1 MIPVHAPGV
10 HDQFVS
16 LAAATDCAGAP
27 VKAFDDAP
35 LQAPP
40 SFPVEALSFERSYDM
55 KTFSR
60 GTWLALAAVAAIP
73 ATVAIAATAERGGWM
88 RPSAETMAR
97 LEEGKLAMA
106 KTALKLTPEQEKLW
120 APLEASVRDAFKA
133 RQAKRDEWQKMREE
147 RQKERAEGKRP
158 DLAERFDKM
167 SANMTERSERMKTF
181 SAAFR
186 PFYASLSDEQKDVL
200 RPLMRDLAPGMD
212 GRGKGRHGR
221 FAEGKGHHGGWGWGG
236 HGRGHHG
243 WGDGPRHEMRGGP
256 GGPGGAGGPEG
267 GAGGPPAG
275 PGPGAPQFAPD
286 IDGGDE
292 QGLPPGDNL

>member
-1 MIPVHAPGV
+1 
-10 HDQFVS
+10 
-16 LAAATDCAGAP
+16 
-27 VKAFDDAP
+27 
-35 LQAPP
+35 
-40 SFPVEALSFERSYDM
+40 M

-60 GTWLALAAVAAIP
+60 GTWLALAAVAVIP
-73 ATVAIAATAERGGWM
+73 ATVAIAANSERGGWM

-106 KTALKLTPEQEKLW
+106 KTALKLTPDQEKLW
-120 APLEASVRDAFKA
+120 APVEASVRDAFKA
-133 RQAKRDEWQKMREE
+133 RQAKRDEWQKTREE

-158 DLAERFDKM
+158 DMAERFDKM
-167 SANMTERSERMKTF
+167 SANMTERSERMKAF
-181 SAAFR
+181 STAFR

-200 RPLMRDLAPGMD
+200 RPLMRDLAPGMG

-221 FAEGKGHHGGWGWGG
+221 FAEGNGGHHGWWGG

-243 WGDGPRHEMRGGP
+243 GWGGGRDHEMRGGP
-256 GGPGGAGGPEG
+256 GGQGGGQGGGPEG
-267 GAGGPPAG
+267 GAGGPPPAG
-275 PGPGAPQFAPD
+275 SGQGTPQFAPD